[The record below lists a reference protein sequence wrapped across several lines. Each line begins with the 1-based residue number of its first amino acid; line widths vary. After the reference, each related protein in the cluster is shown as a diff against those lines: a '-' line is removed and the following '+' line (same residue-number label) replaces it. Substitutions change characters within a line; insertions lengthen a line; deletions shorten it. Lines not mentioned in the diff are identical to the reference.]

1 MSIIYALSSGAG
13 RAGVAVIRL
22 SGPGVAQIVRSLAGA
37 LPHARHASL
46 RRLRAANGE
55 TIDHGLVLWFPGPHS
70 FTGEDCAEFQ
80 VHGSRAVVAALLE
93 TLSQF
98 PGCSPAEAGEFARRA
113 FLNGRADLIQLEALA
128 DLLVAETEAQRRM
141 ALRHA
146 DGRLR
151 GRVEGWAARLDGL
164 LAHAEADLDFTDEDD
179 VDVDLSEGR
188 SAAALLADDMR
199 RSLAQA
205 TRSDAMREGF
215 VIAIIG
221 PPNAGKSSL
230 LNRLAGHE
238 AAIVSDI
245 PGTTR
250 DTIEIR
256 LDLDG
261 LPVRVIDTA
270 GLRDEAGDPI
280 EMMGVE
286 RARAAA
292 ARADLTVWLAMHEP
306 PPAGMEV
313 LGIASQRDRFG
324 SEALPDWSA
333 MGVSVADNAS
343 IAALLERFRVTAESG
358 LGVGA
363 ELAINDRQRRLIES
377 ACASC
382 RAAAMIREEELY
394 ADELRR
400 ARLSLARITGR
411 VAAGDILDVVFSQFC
426 IGK

>member
-22 SGPGVAQIVRSLAGA
+22 SGPGVEQIVRSLAGV

-55 TIDHGLVLWFPGPHS
+55 TLDHGLVLWFPAPHS

-98 PGCSPAEAGEFARRA
+98 PGCRPAEAGEFARRA

-128 DLLVAETEAQRRM
+128 DLLAAETEAQRRM

-151 GRVEGWAARLDGL
+151 GRMDGWAMRLDGL

-188 SAAALLADDMR
+188 RAAALLADDMQ

-270 GLRDEAGDPI
+270 GLREAGDPI

-292 ARADLTVWLAMHEP
+292 ARADLTVWLAIHEP
-306 PPAGMEV
+306 PPGGMEV

-333 MGVSVADNAS
+333 MGISVKDHAS
-343 IAALLERFRVTAESG
+343 IGEFLERLCAAAESG
-358 LGVGA
+358 LGVEA

-382 RAAAMIREEELY
+382 RAAATIPEEELY